1 MHDHLGWLS
10 IELLKNGNSKRKRR
24 KPRNKRRKRN
34 GRREKRRESKERR
47 KQNRDKTNQ
56 NLEKSDITKDQIGRK
71 ICWDGKG
78 KVHQNSGEAETE
90 QLERSS
96 LTEDHG
102 QPVSLPIPSS
112 SSDSTENTN
121 KRKRHSSVSPMDG
134 SRSHGKVILI
144 RLPSKKQNE
153 FDALKKVGS
162 ASSEKVLSAQSK
174 DNAVLK
180 DRSEN
185 SGCAFFQT
193 DFPAQSKDDIGR
205 RNRLENTHSTVKGT
219 SNIEQFIN
227 LRTNSEQ
234 VCSTSGQI
242 AVVAPGKTGVQSVN
256 KAVPTSVQKLELQY
270 KNLLEKWVPPRPEN
284 GCLYADDPDSDWL
297 FDCKDKNN
305 IHAKKRQKCGSDSVS
320 CSRSSTWWPNTEYLH
335 EIDVYALPFSLPY

>member
-1 MHDHLGWLS
+1 
-10 IELLKNGNSKRKRR
+10 K
-24 KPRNKRRKRN
+24 
-34 GRREKRRESKERR
+34 REKREKRKESKERR
-47 KQNRDKTNQ
+47 KQNRDKTNK
-56 NLEKSDITKDQIGRK
+56 NLEKSDITKV
-71 ICWDGKG
+71 CWDGKG
-78 KVHQNSGEAETE
+78 KVHHYSEEAETE

-102 QPVSLPIPSS
+102 QPISFPVPSS

-162 ASSEKVLSAQSK
+162 ASLEKDLSVQSK
-174 DNAVLK
+174 DDAGLK

-205 RNRLENTHSTVKGT
+205 RNRLENTHSTMKGT
-219 SNIEQFIN
+219 SNIKQGIT

-242 AVVAPGKTGVQSVN
+242 EAVAPGKTGIKSVN
-256 KAVPTSVQKLELQY
+256 KAVLKSVQKRELQY
-270 KNLLEKWVPPRPEN
+270 KNLLEKWVAPQPED

-305 IHAKKRQKCGSDSVS
+305 THAKKRQRRGSESIS
-320 CSRSSTWWPNTEYLH
+320 CSRSSTWWPHTEYLH
-335 EIDVYALPFSLPY
+335 EIDVYALPFTVPY

>member
-1 MHDHLGWLS
+1 MLFWC
-10 IELLKNGNSKRKRR
+10 SKAPKGKGESQGTKEGKETGEERE
-24 KPRNKRRKRN
+24 
-34 GRREKRRESKERR
+34 RRERKERR
-47 KQNRDKTNQ
+47 KQTRDKTNQ

-102 QPVSLPIPSS
+102 QPVSLPVPSS

-134 SRSHGKVILI
+134 SRSHGKVIFI

-162 ASSEKVLSAQSK
+162 TSFEKDLSAQSK

-180 DRSEN
+180 DR
-185 SGCAFFQT
+185 
-193 DFPAQSKDDIGR
+193 
-205 RNRLENTHSTVKGT
+205 LENTHSTMKGT
-219 SNIEQFIN
+219 SNIEQFIT
-227 LRTNSEQ
+227 LRTNSVQ

-242 AVVAPGKTGVQSVN
+242 AVVAPGKTAVKSVN

-270 KNLLEKWVPPRPEN
+270 KNLLEKWVPPRLEN

-305 IHAKKRQKCGSDSVS
+305 IHAKKRQRCGSDSIS
-320 CSRSSTWWPNTEYLH
+320 CSRSSTWWPHTEYLH
-335 EIDVYALPFSLPY
+335 EIDVYALPFSVPY